1 VQEAGTEATTPATKR
16 SPSPSP
22 ISMRSASPHQSAR
35 SAFAK
40 ILGELTD
47 QNTDTKIFKE
57 LCEMVAGTIKER
69 ASEAWDVDTLSR
81 LGEALLCLIRNL
93 KDAPHDRFK
102 ATLQLLE
109 VFGEHPEWKR
119 PGMPDKL
126 IVALMGAFLN
136 MLNSRVIGKD
146 RLGDVNMCFVKFLT
160 NLPTKFAYWS
170 LLSVLKDEERL
181 VSLVIKCMKKVGKN
195 IAKEKEVCSEEKAE
209 REARTAME
217 VVLSSRHSVLTL
229 AGSARRQA
237 WLEGAREVIEI
248 ARRWLPEVIDLSF
261 DAALANV
268 AGPEDQRLLEELW
281 GRNTDKAEE
290 SVLSSKE
297 NMPVDGP
304 DMSCNHG
311 ELKASNHGEL
321 KASLADACP
330 QPPSSPC
337 VVRNA

>member
-1 VQEAGTEATTPATKR
+1 MR
-16 SPSPSP
+16 SLSPSPR
-22 ISMRSASPHQSAR
+22 SMRSASPHQSAR

-47 QNTDTKIFKE
+47 PNTDTKIFTE

-69 ASEAWDVDTLSR
+69 ATEAWDVDTLSR
-81 LGEALLCLIRNL
+81 LGEAFLCLIRNL
-93 KDAPHDRFK
+93 KDAPHARFK
-102 ATLQLLE
+102 ATLQLLD
-109 VFGEHPEWKR
+109 VFGDHPEWKR
-119 PGMPDKL
+119 PGIPDEL
-126 IVALMGAFLN
+126 IVGLMGAFLN
-136 MLNSRVIGKD
+136 MLNSRSIGKD

-160 NLPTKFAYWS
+160 NLPAKFAYWS

-181 VSLVIKCMKKVGKN
+181 ASLVIKCMKKVGKN
-195 IAKEKEVCSEEKAE
+195 VAKEREVCSEEKAE
-209 REARTAME
+209 REARSAME

-229 AGSARRQA
+229 AGPARRQA

-261 DAALANV
+261 NAAFENV
-268 AGPEDQRLLEELW
+268 VSPEDQRLLEELW
-281 GRNTDKAEE
+281 GKNTEKAEE
-290 SVLSSKE
+290 SGCSKE
-297 NMPVDGP
+297 NMPVDAA
-304 DMSCNHG
+304 DMACNHG

-321 KASLADACP
+321 KAASTAVACP